1 MFQDQV
7 DLAGYELNL
16 SDYRFD
22 LAHHLAG
29 QPLRFMM
36 QVRACIQTVLSI
48 LL

>member
-36 QVRACIQTVLSI
+36 QARAHLETVFSI
-48 LL
+48 